1 MKKRVLIGAALA
13 VILVGGGIFAIWYK
27 TKVPTML
34 PLSTKDTISS
44 WTFPGVGA
52 GDAAQSEKAKK
63 EIERLQNLFDKEQFS
78 DYELYISIANQYEL
92 LGDGKKTYE
101 YLNKAA
107 AVAPSSGLAWYNMA
121 QLMTR
126 LGAYHTAQMAFEKA
140 IHSEFNAIFY
150 HTAYIEFLKK
160 YLPADTAALEA
171 AERTL
176 REILGE
182 TSE

>member
-1 MKKRVLIGAALA
+1 MKKKILISAALA
-13 VILVGGGIFAIWYK
+13 VILVGGGVFAVWYK
-27 TKVPTML
+27 TKTPIML
-34 PLSTKDTISS
+34 PLSTKDAAFS
-44 WTFPGVGA
+44 WTFPAVSA
-52 GDAAQSEKAKK
+52 GDASQSDKAKK
-63 EIERLQNLFDKEQFS
+63 EIARLEKLFGKEQFS

-107 AVAPSSGLAWYNMA
+107 AAGPNSGLVWYNMA

-126 LGAYHTAQMAFEKA
+126 LGAYHTAQAAFEKA
-140 IHSEFNAIFY
+140 VHSEFDAVFY

-160 YLPADTAALEA
+160 YLPSDTAALET

>member
-1 MKKRVLIGAALA
+1 MKKKVLIGFAIA
-13 VILVGGGIFAIWYK
+13 VIVLGGVLFAVWYK

-34 PLSTKDTISS
+34 PLSTKDTVTT
-44 WTFPGVGA
+44 WTFPAVNS
-52 GDAAQSEKAKK
+52 DASSSEKAKT
-63 EIERLQNLFDKEQFS
+63 EIARLKKLFGKDQFS
-78 DYELYISIANQYEL
+78 DYELYVSIANQYEL

-101 YLNKAA
+101 YLNRAA
-107 AVAPSSGLAWYNMA
+107 AAAPSSGLAWYNMA

-140 IHSEFNAIFY
+140 VHSEFNAIFY

-160 YLPADTAALEA
+160 YLPADTAALET
-171 AERTL
+171 AEGDL
-176 REILGE
+176 RSILGE